1 MVDTAVVLN
10 DIGDNQETEIIMEPD
25 GSVIINVGPEDSE
38 EPEFEDNLI
47 EYMESED
54 VEEIASDL
62 IDGFKN
68 DIESRK
74 DWEATYKEGI
84 EILGLKLEDVDYPFP
99 GACAAHHPM
108 MLEAALQ
115 FQARAISE
123 LFPAGGPVKS
133 KLMGTASPE
142 TLSQADRVR
151 DYMNYQLTEEM
162 EEYFDELDT
171 MLFHLPLSGSTF
183 KKTYYD
189 YHFERPVS
197 KYVPAEDFVI
207 SYHTTDLKT
216 SPRFCHIIRMDE
228 NEVRRHQ
235 VSGFYVDI
243 DLEEPK
249 NEKDNQVREAKED
262 IVGIKRFESKGTRKL
277 LEFHVDLDIE
287 GFEDLDSSGEPTGI
301 KLPYVVTI
309 DESTEEVL
317 SIRRNYEENDPKKQ
331 KLMWFTHYK
340 FLPGLGFYGMGLP
353 HILGNLQKTSTA
365 ILRSLVDA
373 GQFANLPAGF
383 KARGVR
389 IDGGDT
395 PLSFGEFRDVEG
407 YGDDL
412 NKAIITLPVKEPS
425 QTLFL
430 LLGRIIDDS
439 RRLASVSDM
448 NVSDMNSEAPVGTT
462 LAMMEQGVKV
472 MSAIHKRLHRA
483 QRMEF
488 KILSRINRD
497 FLPEEYP
504 YDVEG
509 GTRSIFKADFDSR
522 VDVLPV
528 SDPNT
533 FSESQ
538 RILRAQTQLQLATQ
552 LPQQHDLR
560 VAVRR
565 MHEALGT
572 LNIEEVLAPE
582 RGAKPMDP
590 ATELFTVMN
599 GNPIKAYAY
608 QDHNAHAQSH
618 MAQLQIIQGMA
629 MQNPA
634 LQQVIPMLLAHVAE
648 HQAYMIRQQVEAVS
662 NINLNPA
669 PDYDKSN
676 PSKNDEYVTL
686 DPEVETFI
694 AQKQAL
700 AMQQLA
706 QQAAQMAQMQ
716 QQQQAAQDPTMQIAQ
731 AKLQLDG
738 AKLQADVQSDQQKL
752 AQKNQEH
759 QDKLSIEVAKL
770 QQKGQLDREQMR
782 ADLATVIANRGSQ

>member
-10 DIGDNQETEIIMEPD
+10 DIDENQETEIIMEPD

-38 EPEFEDNLI
+38 EPEFSENLI

-68 DIESRK
+68 DLESRK

-84 EILGLKLEDVDYPFP
+84 QILGLKLEDVDYPFP

-243 DLEEPK
+243 DLGEPK
-249 NEKDNQVREAKED
+249 NEKDNEVREAKEE
-262 IVGIKRFESKGTRKL
+262 IIGIKRFESKGTRKL

-287 GFEDLDSSGEPTGI
+287 GFEDLDDEGEPTGI

-412 NKAIITLPVKEPS
+412 NKAIITIPVKEPS

-430 LLGRIIDDS
+430 L
-439 RRLASVSDM
+439 
-448 NVSDMNSEAPVGTT
+448 
-462 LAMMEQGVKV
+462 
-472 MSAIHKRLHRA
+472 H
-483 QRMEF
+483 
-488 KILSRINRD
+488 
-497 FLPEEYP
+497 LP
-504 YDVEG
+504 
-509 GTRSIFKADFDSR
+509 
-522 VDVLPV
+522 
-528 SDPNT
+528 
-533 FSESQ
+533 
-538 RILRAQTQLQLATQ
+538 
-552 LPQQHDLR
+552 
-560 VAVRR
+560 
-565 MHEALGT
+565 
-572 LNIEEVLAPE
+572 
-582 RGAKPMDP
+582 
-590 ATELFTVMN
+590 
-599 GNPIKAYAY
+599 
-608 QDHNAHAQSH
+608 
-618 MAQLQIIQGMA
+618 
-629 MQNPA
+629 
-634 LQQVIPMLLAHVAE
+634 
-648 HQAYMIRQQVEAVS
+648 
-662 NINLNPA
+662 
-669 PDYDKSN
+669 
-676 PSKNDEYVTL
+676 
-686 DPEVETFI
+686 
-694 AQKQAL
+694 
-700 AMQQLA
+700 
-706 QQAAQMAQMQ
+706 
-716 QQQQAAQDPTMQIAQ
+716 
-731 AKLQLDG
+731 
-738 AKLQADVQSDQQKL
+738 
-752 AQKNQEH
+752 
-759 QDKLSIEVAKL
+759 
-770 QQKGQLDREQMR
+770 
-782 ADLATVIANRGSQ
+782 